1 MLRWALIIGSI
12 VAATLCPFVSYG
24 QQPKAA
30 PPKRV
35 GILTQLV
42 GCPIKPDNS
51 IHRGLTELGW
61 VEGQT
66 FVFEC
71 VSTVGRLDQL
81 PALAHELVSRQ
92 PDVLATS
99 SIPLTKALKQE
110 TTTIPIV
117 MLTAPD
123 PVRAGLIT
131 NLARPEGNITGVAF
145 FGMDILP
152 KRIELLKE
160 LLPNLR
166 RLATIEY
173 AYPDLQAAA
182 IFKENLALAAQT
194 LGFTWQRFPVAT
206 ANDYT
211 EVFARLEKE
220 NFDAAYIDQHPFTAQ
235 NVKRIIELALH
246 HHVPTV
252 GERTDL
258 VRDGLLL
265 SYAQDLPQSVRRGT
279 QYIDKILRGAK
290 PSDLPVEQPTKF
302 DLAINLKTAKTL
314 GLTIPPKLLARADE
328 VIE

>member
-1 MLRWALIIGSI
+1 MRLREFITALTS
-12 VAATLCPFVSYG
+12 AAAWPVVGYA

-30 PPKRV
+30 SPKRV

-42 GCPIKPDNS
+42 GCPIRPDNS

-81 PALAHELVSRQ
+81 PALARELVSRH
-92 PDVLATS
+92 PDVLITTT
-99 SIPLTKALKQE
+99 IPLTRALKQE

-117 MLTAPD
+117 MLSTPD

-131 NLARPEGNITGVAF
+131 NLARPEGNITGIAAF
-145 FGMDILP
+145 GFDILP

-160 LLPNLR
+160 VLPNLR
-166 RLATIEY
+166 RLATIDY
-173 AYPDLQAAA
+173 AYGDPEIVALYEEYLA
-182 IFKENLALAAQT
+182 IASRA
-194 LGFTWQRFPVAT
+194 LGFTWQSFPVTSAS
-206 ANDYT
+206 NFID
-211 EVFARLEKE
+211 VFARIERE
-220 NFDAAYIDQHPFTAQ
+220 HFDAAYISAHPFITQ
-235 NVKRIIELALH
+235 NVKRIIEFALR

-252 GERTDL
+252 GEASGL
-258 VRDGLLL
+258 VKDGVLL
-265 SYAQDLPQSVRRGT
+265 SYAQDFSQSFRRAT

-290 PSDLPVEQPTKF
+290 PADLPVEQATKV
-302 DLAINLKTAKTL
+302 LLTINLKTAKEL
-314 GLTIPPKLLARADE
+314 GLTVPPSLIARADE